1 MIAVQLSAFRFDES
15 IVLHAVTVLD
25 VAEEIPIDAVDPLA
39 DRIYWEKRSD
49 PAALAVVDK
58 IVSLLRVNST
68 EPRVTYNRYHMALGT
83 SGRNFCWFYP
93 RKRFCRMRLRIGA
106 EVRDAILSSLEEGG
120 IDASA
125 RRTDGVV
132 FPLTVKSI
140 DEHQQ
145 LIRDALKQAEEASR
159 A

>member
-1 MIAVQLSAFRFDES
+1 MLN
-15 IVLHAVTVLD
+15 AVTVLD
-25 VAEEIPIDAVDPLA
+25 VAEESGDIGGQIDEAVNRA
-39 DRIYWEKRSD
+39 YWEKRAD

-58 IVSLLRVNST
+58 IVSLLQADSA
-68 EPRVTYNRYHMALGT
+68 EPHVTYNRYHIALGT

-93 RKRFCRMRLRIGA
+93 RKRFCKVRLRINA
-106 EVRDAILSSLEEGG
+106 EKRDAILSSLLDNS
-120 IDASA
+120 IDAST
-125 RRTDGVV
+125 RRTDGVA
-132 FPLTVKSI
+132 FPLTLKSI